1 METVYLDNAATTKP
15 VSSII
20 EAIKPYIET
29 DWYNPSVLYS
39 KGKNV
44 KEKIEEVRSCVA
56 AEIGA
61 AWSDE
66 IYFTSGASES
76 NNWVIHGFIDECKAN
91 GIQPVI
97 ITTHIEHKSIG
108 KCVKN
113 LLCIESDLECEY
125 LSVNNYG
132 QVKIN
137 ELEELLE
144 YFRIA
149 DDGTN
154 RIKVLVSI
162 GMANSEIGT
171 IQDIRIIS
179 NIAHRYDAIIHTDAT
194 QSFGHIPIDV
204 SILDVDLLTASA
216 QKLGGLKG
224 TGFLYKRR
232 GINIKPLIYGSQE
245 KGQRGGTEN
254 VIGIIALGE
263 AIKQVD
269 YAFEY
274 QYISSLRDYMIE
286 KLVKRLGCKVNGSIT
301 DRLPNNINATFPQS
315 ITGEALIYMLD
326 MCNIYI
332 SSGSA
337 CNAHSIKPSYVLQAI
352 GLDDYEISK
361 TIRITLPDDINTEQI
376 NTVID
381 EIEKQ
386 IQILTL

>member
-15 VSSII
+15 VSSIM

-29 DWYNPSVLYS
+29 NWYNPSVLYS
-39 KGKNV
+39 KGKDV
-44 KEKIEEVRSCVA
+44 KEKIEEIRSYVA
-56 AEIGA
+56 TEIG

-91 GIQPVI
+91 WIQPVI
-97 ITTHIEHKSIG
+97 ITTHIEHKSVEECI
-108 KCVKN
+108 KN

-149 DDGTN
+149 DDDTN

-171 IQDIRIIS
+171 IQDINNIS
-179 NIAHRYDAIIHTDAT
+179 NIVHRYNAIIHTDAT

-204 SILDVDLLTASA
+204 NILDVDLLTASA

-245 KGQRGGTEN
+245 NGQRGGTEN
-254 VIGIIALGE
+254 VVGIVALGE
-263 AIKQVD
+263 AVKQID
-269 YAFEY
+269 YFKTDNVKH
-274 QYISSLRDYMIE
+274 LKNYMIE
-286 KLVKRLGCKVNGSIT
+286 KLVNRLGCKVNGSIV
-301 DRLPNNINATFPQS
+301 DRLPNNINITFPQS

-337 CNAHSIKPSYVLQAI
+337 CNTHSIKPSYVLQAI
-352 GLDDYEISK
+352 GLDDYEISR
-361 TIRITLPDDINTEQI
+361 TIRITLPDDINKEQI
-376 NTVID
+376 DTVVD

-386 IQILTL
+386 IQVLTL